1 MYIYRIAS
9 EIFKA
14 FHLNSFSRDL
24 NISFLFSLLFESGK
38 ERVKIK
44 KRKVKKKKKEI
55 KKHLRTI
62 FTERLHFSVLILRY
76 FVVVI

>member
-44 KRKVKKKKKEI
+44 KRKVKKKKR
-55 KKHLRTI
+55 KKLRNT
-62 FTERLHFSVLILRY
+62 SVQYLLKDYISLYSFLDIL
-76 FVVVI
+76 

>member
-44 KRKVKKKKKEI
+44 KRKVKKKRKK
-55 KKHLRTI
+55 LRNT
-62 FTERLHFSVLILRY
+62 SVQYLLKDYISLYSFLDIL
-76 FVVVI
+76 